1 MAIEDAA
8 VLAACLRNSDTS
20 NIPHALQRYES
31 LRKPRTTA
39 VQTGSRANAGLYHMR
54 APRSWWR
61 NILMRRARKGLA
73 AQAERLYAYD
83 ALAAATE
90 SGGN

>member
-8 VLAACLRNSDTS
+8 VLAAYLRNSDTA

-39 VQTGSRANAGLYHMR
+39 VQIGSRANAGLHHMR